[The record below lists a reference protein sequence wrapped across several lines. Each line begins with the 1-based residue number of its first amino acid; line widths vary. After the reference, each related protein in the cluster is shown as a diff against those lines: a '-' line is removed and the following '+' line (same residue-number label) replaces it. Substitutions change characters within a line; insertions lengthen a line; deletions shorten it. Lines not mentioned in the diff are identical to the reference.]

1 MCLRCS
7 PGLFRHSCGAVSCH
21 TSSMAANPQLA
32 LTKNSS
38 PTTLANGR
46 RAAQNR
52 GVQGQR
58 PRSPVAT
65 GEIPARRS
73 GRNTRA
79 AHGAKSPIV
88 QSAIRRWRNPRGACR
103 KAAVPTP
110 SAGGGRRPYFVPLI
124 DGAVCRPVHLLWTS
138 APTGCNTSFV
148 GRGIPDAPTM
158 PPTRGRQGCRPL
170 RFVCSVV
177 RISGGTHRSRPTLPV
192 GSLSGFV
199 GHCANWFPM
208 QSLFCVSCI
217 K

>member
-1 MCLRCS
+1 MTPPQNKKFYSIFSCEGYPPPVCLRCS

-65 GEIPARRS
+65 GEIPAGRS
-73 GRNTRA
+73 QRNTCA
-79 AHGAKSPIV
+79 AHGAKFPIV
-88 QSAIRRWRNPRGACR
+88 PKRHPQMAQAPRRSR

-110 SAGGGRRPYFVPLI
+110 SGVADGG
-124 DGAVCRPVHLLWTS
+124 LLAYLLLMTS
-138 APTGCNTSFV
+138 KLQPTGRLQLTYNSLAGSIPSF
-148 GRGIPDAPTM
+148 PAA
-158 PPTRGRQGCRPL
+158 
-170 RFVCSVV
+170 S
-177 RISGGTHRSRPTLPV
+177 
-192 GSLSGFV
+192 
-199 GHCANWFPM
+199 
-208 QSLFCVSCI
+208 
-217 K
+217 